1 MSAEVRPWDPFL
13 RESAK
18 MVCSNRLDLV
28 PARTLLDAL
37 YHQTSF
43 IAIECFLK
51 NMIQIN
57 ELYKRLRTA
66 SHRCPQRYEFPVERP
81 PGRRLLSA
89 SLDKVG
95 HRPPVAGGL
104 GVHREYSALRPA
116 SVVPG
121 KTHAPE
127 CDIPR
132 NMEVFKYHLNG
143 QSK

>member
-1 MSAEVRPWDPFL
+1 MSAEVRPCDPFL

-28 PARTLLDAL
+28 PARTLLEAL
-37 YHQTSF
+37 YHRTSF
-43 IAIECFLK
+43 IAIECFLE

-57 ELYKRLRTA
+57 KLYNRLRTA

>member
-43 IAIECFLK
+43 IAIECFLE
-51 NMIQIN
+51 NIIHIN
-57 ELYKRLRTA
+57 ELYNRLRTA

-132 NMEVFKYHLNG
+132 NIQVFKYHLDG